1 MNRVAFPG
9 VWPSVSAFDNQA
21 AFGENYVMTEL
32 NGQDLPSKLRRLIE
46 TVDIANILTEPL
58 TQSLSKML
66 EISAAEL
73 NSDEASV
80 LIRDGDEGDLRFL
93 SAIGKV
99 AEQLI
104 NIKVPAGKGI
114 AGFVLS
120 SGQPMAVS
128 DVGEETSFYS
138 EVDRTTG
145 YSTQMILATP
155 LSHNGEV
162 IGVLEYIN
170 RRGDPPFQ
178 PFTPAEMDR
187 AAAFAEVIASLVNAY
202 ESAKLF
208 RDLGEK
214 VLADNSPG
222 DITVVREW
230 LRGLRDSPEHREMM
244 DLAVLIREIASRG
257 DAERVICKDLL
268 ESIVRYSDT
277 KGETSFLTL

>member
-1 MNRVAFPG
+1 
-9 VWPSVSAFDNQA
+9 
-21 AFGENYVMTEL
+21 MTES
-32 NGQDLPSKLRRLIE
+32 NGKDLPGKLQRLIE

-58 TQSLSKML
+58 TQSLAKML

-73 NSDEASV
+73 NSEEASV

-138 EVDRTTG
+138 EVDKTTG

-178 PFTPAEMDR
+178 SFTPAEMDR

-214 VLADNSPG
+214 VLADNSAG
-222 DITVVREW
+222 DISVVREW
-230 LRGLRDSPEHREMM
+230 LQGLRDSPEHREMM
-244 DLAVLIREIASRG
+244 DLAILIREIASRG
-257 DAERVICKDLL
+257 EAERVICKDLL
-268 ESIVRYSDT
+268 ESIVRYSDS

>member
-1 MNRVAFPG
+1 M
-9 VWPSVSAFDNQA
+9 SES
-21 AFGENYVMTEL
+21 
-32 NGQDLPSKLRRLIE
+32 NGQDLPAKLQRLIE

-73 NSDEASV
+73 NSEEASV
-80 LIRDGDEGDLRFL
+80 LVRDGDEGDLRFL
-93 SAIGKV
+93 AAIGKV

-128 DVGEETSFYS
+128 DVGEETTFYS
-138 EVDRTTG
+138 EVDKRTG

-170 RRGDPPFQ
+170 RRGDPPFEA
-178 PFTPAEMDR
+178 FTPDEMDR
-187 AAAFAEVIASLVNAY
+187 AASFAEVIASLVSAY

-214 VLADNSPG
+214 VLGEDSPS
-222 DITVVREW
+222 DIGVVREW
-230 LRGLRDSPEHREMM
+230 LHNLRDSAEHREMM
-244 DLAVLIREIASRG
+244 DLAILVREIASRG
-257 DAERVICKDLL
+257 EAERVICKDLL
-268 ESIVRYSDT
+268 ESILTYSDS
-277 KGETSFLTL
+277 KGETSYLSF